1 MADEPNQQKG
11 LSEACEL
18 QAIRRELDSNTAL
31 IGEVLRLSALLT
43 TAMEQMIYLDT
54 KVSDM
59 SEAQMEIQ
67 ATLGKQQAML
77 ETLMT
82 WHNNQKALRGA
93 LGWLIDKAPTLA
105 AVAVF
110 LFWVL
115 DQWQNKKGGG
125 S

>member
-1 MADEPNQQKG
+1 MPEDHQEHVGHAESDMES
-11 LSEACEL
+11 L
-18 QAIRRELDSNTAL
+18 RREVVNNSNL
-31 IGEVLRLSALLT
+31 IKEVVHLHRRLT
-43 TAMEQMIYLDT
+43 DNFQEMVKLDT
-54 KVSDM
+54 KVSDVTESIVEM
-59 SEAQMEIQ
+59 QNLLSR
-67 ATLGKQQAML
+67 QQSML
-77 ETLMT
+77 DILMT

>member
-1 MADEPNQQKG
+1 MADDNQAE
-11 LSEACEL
+11 LEATCEL
-18 QAIRRELDSNTAL
+18 QSMRRDLDSNTAL
-31 IGEVLRLSALLT
+31 LREILRLNGRLT
-43 TAMEQMIYLDT
+43 KAMEEMIRLDT
-54 KVSDM
+54 KVSEV
-59 SEAQMEIQ
+59 SEAQVEIQ
-67 ATLGKQQAML
+67 ITLGKQQAML
-77 ETLMT
+77 ETLMS